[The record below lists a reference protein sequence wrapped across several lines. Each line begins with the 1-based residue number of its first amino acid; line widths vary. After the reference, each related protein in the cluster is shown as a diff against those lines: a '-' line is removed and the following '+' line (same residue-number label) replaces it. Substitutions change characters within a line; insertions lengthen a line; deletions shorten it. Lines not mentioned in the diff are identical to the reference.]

1 MKHNSLANLIYWQ
14 CRHPVLSKGQRRVQ
28 FASLNF
34 DASFREIFSTLCS
47 GGTLLLISE
56 ELRQDVGALARFIAD
71 QEVEKILVPFAVLE
85 RLADEITRLPK
96 LPHALREVITAGEQV
111 RITRSIEQ
119 LFSELRECRLHNHY
133 GPTETHVA
141 TALMLEGSPDGW
153 AKFPSI
159 GRPIPGR
166 QIYILDRQRELIPA
180 GVAGEIY
187 IGGAGVARGYLN
199 RPDLTA
205 ERFVPHPFSSEPGA
219 RLYRSGDL
227 ARYLPDGNIEFLGRI
242 DHQVKI
248 RGHRVELGE
257 VEAVLGEHPA
267 VSEVVILA
275 KEDLSNEK
283 RLVAYIVLH
292 PEQTVTVSELR
303 EFLKKK
309 LPDHMIPAAYVPLNE
324 LPLTANRKLDR
335 QALPAPE
342 PGRPQMEQA
351 FVAPRT
357 AAEMVMARI
366 WSDLLNV
373 EQVGIHDNF
382 FELGGHS
389 LLATQVISQ
398 VRSTFQVEIPLRRLF
413 ERPTVA
419 SLLDEVASAWGGM
432 AIVEEV
438 AGTLGLIEQLSDE
451 EASEMLAEQS

>member
-1 MKHNSLANLIYWQ
+1 
-14 CRHPVLSKGQRRVQ
+14 V
-28 FASLNF
+28 F
-34 DASFREIFSTLCS
+34 
-47 GGTLLLISE
+47 
-56 ELRQDVGALARFIAD
+56 
-71 QEVEKILVPFAVLE
+71 
-85 RLADEITRLPK
+85 
-96 LPHALREVITAGEQV
+96 
-111 RITRSIEQ
+111 
-119 LFSELRECRLHNHY
+119 
-133 GPTETHVA
+133 
-141 TALMLEGSPDGW
+141 
-153 AKFPSI
+153 
-159 GRPIPGR
+159 
-166 QIYILDRQRELIPA
+166 
-180 GVAGEIY
+180 GEIY

-205 ERFVPHPFSSEPGA
+205 EQFVPHPFSSEPGA

-227 ARYLPDGNIEFLGRI
+227 ARYLPDGNLEFLGRI
-242 DHQVKI
+242 DHQVKV
-248 RGHRVELGE
+248 RGYRIELGE
-257 VEAVLGEHPA
+257 VEAVLGEHPT

-275 KEDLSNEK
+275 REDAPNEK
-283 RLVAYIVLH
+283 RLVAYIVFH
-292 PEQTVTVSELR
+292 PEQAVTVSELR

-309 LPDHMIPAAYVPLNE
+309 LPDHMIPAAYVTLNE

-342 PGRPQMEQA
+342 QGRPQIEQA

-419 SLLDEVASAWGGM
+419 ALLDEVASAWGGM

-451 EASEMLAEQS
+451 EASAMLAEQS